1 MLAPM
6 EGVTDNAFRT
16 LYYKNGADLT
26 FTEMARVDNL
36 AKLKNGELEKISI
49 TNSTPTQIQ
58 LAGAKI
64 SEYEK
69 FLASFKV
76 TEGFR
81 GFNLNLGC
89 PSPAFIRQGLG
100 AAMIKRTSRVNDIVK
115 LIGKFGF
122 ECSIKLRL
130 GLNEYEKGKGIYL
143 NLIESV
149 GASFFVV
156 HARTAK
162 QTERNPADFSV
173 YAKCVDTG
181 KQIVANGDIK
191 TKKQVEELEKIGLSG
206 AMIARAAIDNPKI
219 FNELKI

>member
-1 MLAPM
+1 
-6 EGVTDNAFRT
+6 
-16 LYYKNGADLT
+16 
-26 FTEMARVDNL
+26 
-36 AKLKNGELEKISI
+36 
-49 TNSTPTQIQ
+49 
-58 LAGAKI
+58 
-64 SEYEK
+64 
-69 FLASFKV
+69 
-76 TEGFR
+76 
-81 GFNLNLGC
+81 
-89 PSPAFIRQGLG
+89 
-100 AAMIKRTSRVNDIVK
+100 MIKRTSRVNDIVK